1 MATSTEDHSVINGLK
16 QLGFRR
22 NKENYANENVPN
34 AYSGRMGGG
43 VGAPGT
49 GLGAGAGTGLGTGM
63 GMGAPGTGAGMMTAP
78 TPYYGGSRS
87 KLHDPKVQRMA
98 NVAQLYFYDYY
109 LDIVSYLHKR
119 KQRVAAMEAVL
130 QTLPEEERAIQWK
143 RHMGRER
150 LLLRKR
156 RVHMKF
162 NDFQILTQVGQGGYG
177 QVFLARKSDTKEVC
191 ALKVLNKKIIYKVDE
206 VRHTLTER
214 DILKVA
220 DSEWL
225 VRLLYSFQDETNLYL
240 AMEFVPGGDYR
251 TLLNNTGTLNP
262 KHARFYI
269 SEMFA
274 SLDALHRLGYVHRD
288 LKPENFLID
297 AQGHIKLTD
306 FGLAAGMLS
315 PAKIELVK
323 QRLEEVKDLAV
334 PHRSVKE
341 RVNIYRSVRR
351 NNQEMYAHSTV
362 GSPDYMAVEVLEG
375 RQYDNTIDYWSLA
388 CILYETLVGFPPF
401 SGATIDEIYSNL
413 RNHRQT
419 MVRPQ
424 YEDGKFVFS
433 DRTWRL
439 VQVLITDRPH
449 RLSSFEQVKQQQYFS
464 DVDWERLRTLPPPFV
479 PDLDSEDDPGY
490 FDDFTNENDLQKYKE
505 VMQKKDQMQTM
516 IADTTAQPSRRTF
529 IGFTYRH
536 SKHRELL
543 PLDESSGNT
552 LNGHHNNKLAGN
564 RGAAFSTIL

>member
-1 MATSTEDHSVINGLK
+1 MTGSPESNAMINGLK
-16 QLGFRR
+16 QLGFKRNN
-22 NKENYANENVPN
+22 NKENYNNENH
-34 AYSGRMGGG
+34 
-43 VGAPGT
+43 
-49 GLGAGAGTGLGTGM
+49 AGYARGQVHQTM
-63 GMGAPGTGAGMMTAP
+63 
-78 TPYYGGSRS
+78 RS
-87 KLHDPKVQRMA
+87 NPKYHDPKVQRMA

-109 LDIVSYLHKR
+109 LDLVSYLQKR
-119 KQRVAAMEAVL
+119 KQRQEAVMSAL
-130 QTLPEEERAIQWK
+130 EQMPEDQRAAQWK
-143 RHMGRER
+143 LHMGRER

-191 ALKVLNKKIIYKVDE
+191 ALKVLNKKVIYKVDE

-225 VRLLYSFQDETNLYL
+225 VKLLYSFQDDTSLYL

-315 PAKIELVK
+315 PAKIEHVK

-334 PHRSVKE
+334 PYRSVKE
-341 RVNIYRSVRR
+341 RVNIYRSVRKA
-351 NNQEMYAHSTV
+351 NQAMYAQSTV

-375 RQYDNTIDYWSLA
+375 YTYDNTIDYWSLA

-401 SGATIDEIYSNL
+401 SGANIDEIYANL

-433 DRTWRL
+433 DRTWQL
-439 VQVLITDRPH
+439 IQVLITDRKH
-449 RLSSFEQVKQQQYFS
+449 RLSSFDQIKQQHYFS
-464 DVDWERLRTLPPPFV
+464 DVNWATLRTSAPPFV

-490 FDDFTNENDLQKYKE
+490 FDDFTNERDLLKYKE
-505 VMQKKDQMQTM
+505 VMQKKDQMQS
-516 IADTTAQPSRRTF
+516 IVADGTAQPSRRAF

-543 PLDESSGNT
+543 PLEEAAGTSVNG
-552 LNGHHNNKLAGN
+552 LNLMNGSN
-564 RGAAFSTIL
+564 RGGAAAFSTIL